1 MRKKSGLMS
10 FAIAVA
16 FVWGASTLLLST
28 AAVAQSGNPAWITA
42 WATSQQGLGPAKISN
57 ATVRMIARVTA
68 AGDSVRL
75 RLDNTFGTAPVT
87 FGKAAIGLR
96 VRGPAVAVGLVKP
109 VSFGAKDSVT
119 IAPGATVVSDP
130 VALHVEA
137 LQDVAVS
144 LFVSGADVQPSQHN
158 NAQVTSYLTGNG
170 GGDQTASE
178 NGKPFTATTTS
189 MYWLKSIDVS
199 PSGNASTIV
208 AFGDSITDG
217 TCTTLDAHDRWEDVL
232 MDRFALE
239 KEIAYAVV
247 NEGIGGNTVTGGAN
261 LDPPVNSPPGVD
273 RLDRDVLSHAGVT
286 HVILFEGTN
295 DIRRGA
301 PAAQVIGGIKD
312 IVARVKQKGIKIYGV
327 TIIPRDSVV
336 PGIPDTGWDDAKS
349 KVRNEVNEW
358 MRKEAGLDGVLDFDR
373 VVRDKSNP
381 DIINVAYDCSDGIH
395 PSPFGYFLMGKSVDL
410 GMFKGR

>member
-1 MRKKSGLMS
+1 MS
-10 FAIAVA
+10 LAIAVA
-16 FVWGASTLLLST
+16 SVWGAIAMLPT
-28 AAVAQSGNPAWITA
+28 AAVAQAANPTWITA

-68 AGDSVRL
+68 PGDSVRL

-87 FGKAAIGLR
+87 FGKATIGLR
-96 VRGPAVAVGLVKP
+96 VRGPAVAVGMVKP
-109 VSFGAKDSVT
+109 VSFAGKDSVT
-119 IAPGATVVSDP
+119 IAAGATIVSDP
-130 VALHVEA
+130 MALHVEA
-137 LQDVAVS
+137 LQDLAVS
-144 LFVSGADVQPSQHN
+144 LFVSGTDVQPSQHN

-189 MYWLKSIDVS
+189 MFWLKSVDVS
-199 PSGNASTIV
+199 PAGSASTIV

-217 TCTTLDAHDRWEDVL
+217 TCSTLDAHDRWEDAL
-232 MDRFALE
+232 AARFALE
-239 KEIAYAVV
+239 KKVAHAVV

-261 LDPPVNSPPGVD
+261 LNPPVNSPPGVD

-286 HVILFEGTN
+286 HVILFLGTN

-301 PAAQVIGGIKD
+301 SAAQVMGGLKD
-312 IVARVKQKGIKIYGV
+312 IVARVKQKGIKIYGA

-336 PGIPDTGWDDAKS
+336 VGIPDTGWDDAKS
-349 KVRNEVNEW
+349 KIRNEVNEW
-358 MRKEAGLDGVLDFDR
+358 MRKDAGLDGVLDFDR

-381 DIINVAYDCSDGIH
+381 DIINIAYDCSDGIH
-395 PSPFGYFLMGKSVDL
+395 PSPFGYFLMGRSIDL
-410 GMFKGR
+410 GMFKGK